1 MNVTKIQSVLIVCLL
16 LVTIIPFSQLLS
28 APTDSARSIPAD
40 SSVAG
45 APKDVLIINDPSK
58 LAFFGWYRP
67 TAFSTTILNL
77 LNRTIQWAS
86 SYSAPNMTRIAFFSE
101 ANDTYA
107 AFVRTWLL
115 SGGYLQENIV
125 NYTSADIEEF
135 PASHYSD
142 FDLVIYWNTY
152 GYDPI
157 NVIDSKVPFITASAT
172 QTTVMGI
179 GSGVVT
185 QQSINDTFYV
195 VNNNYYPTQSYPI
208 GSVLLDDSYRFE
220 ATAASSTSKALVKS
234 EVLTPVTKL
243 EESTVENVTI
253 NNNGSADF
261 SFNITAPESPLAEA
275 LRQAFFANTSSL
287 QTGATY
293 EVPTNKTI
301 SYSSTA
307 EQGIKDVA
315 LLGDVNGD
323 GRVDSSDLESITSHV
338 GYALGDQGFNST
350 FDLNWDGQIDMRDV
364 AAAARNYGKTVNNT
378 GSLYIAGYYN
388 GELVNCTDVFYAGP
402 EDSLPVNTTAAGRV
416 WYYLLPGEYRI
427 NGTYDG
433 IEKSTNI
440 TVLQGQT
447 VYAQLDFEGTSAP
460 PVQTQYEPVR
470 DGFYQGIAMEQLVL
484 LGFNMNVTDSTIVPY
499 STSNSTIITLAGNS
513 SQLAKVTTYPNW
525 QISIGPTTDNLTSSA
540 AEFIFTKIQYMMIML
555 QSIPGEQVYNTTWQ
569 IGIDLPSG
577 STLLNQST
585 LQGLNWTIDFGEGT
599 YMQTNVSVIS
609 GRVVIDERTV
619 VTEHNITA
627 TEAYLI
633 SALGSYR
640 RFSINYTYS
649 GGVPLAQLT
658 TVKLHRD
665 WSKTWSYV
673 VAPNPFKK
681 TINLGPL
688 AVTLTATPTLA
699 TQWYLGWE
707 RSWSRGRYHLDWFE
721 AWMKITPSIKVE
733 ASASVSASYTKTWD
747 YVFWT
752 WSTRFTFWVGGLV
765 VWANLKLQVTGG
777 ITVDA
782 HGEISISTSAEAHAW
797 YKAGVKWNG
806 GWSTIWYHGYGASRG
821 TPVIRGS
828 ASLTVT
834 PEASCR
840 LSFLLYDAAGPFVE
854 ATPYVPMSIN
864 YYTYKRNTWS
874 IQLKLKIS
882 VGVTLSGWLQRILK
896 LDEYSRV
903 VADFTLESWSGYW
916 P

>member
-1 MNVTKIQSVLIVCLL
+1 MNVTKIRSVLIVGLL
-16 LVTIIPFSQLLS
+16 LVTIIPFTQLLS
-28 APTDSARSIPAD
+28 APTGSASSIIAD

-67 TAFSTTILNL
+67 TAFSTTILDL
-77 LNRTIQWAS
+77 LNRTILWAS
-86 SYSAPNMTRIAFFSE
+86 SYSAPNTTRIAFFSE
-101 ANDTYA
+101 ANDTQA
-107 AFVRTWLL
+107 AFVRDWLL
-115 SGGYLQENIV
+115 GGGYLQENIV

-135 PASHYSD
+135 PSSHYSD

-157 NVIDSKVPFITASAT
+157 NVIDSKVPFITVSAT
-172 QTTVMGI
+172 QTDEMGI

-185 QQSINDTFYV
+185 ESSTKDTFYI
-195 VNNNYYPTQSYPI
+195 VNNGYYPTQSYPI
-208 GSVLLDDSYRFE
+208 ESVLLDDSYRFE
-220 ATAASSTSKALVKS
+220 ATAASSTSKALVAS
-234 EVLTPVTKL
+234 EVQSDVTKL
-243 EESTVENVTI
+243 KMSTDENVTV
-253 NNNGSADF
+253 NSNGSADF

-275 LRQAFFANTSSL
+275 LREAFFANMSSL
-287 QTGATY
+287 QTGAAY

-323 GRVDSSDLESITSHV
+323 GRVDNSDLESIASHV

-350 FDLNWDGQIDMRDV
+350 FDLNLDGQINMRDV

-378 GSLYIAGYYN
+378 GSLYIAGYYDGN
-388 GELVNCTDVFYAGP
+388 LVNCTDVFYMGP
-402 EDSLPVNTTAAGRV
+402 EDSLPVSIAAAGHV

-427 NGTYDG
+427 NGTYNG

-447 VYAQLDFEGTSAP
+447 AYAQLDFGGTSAP
-460 PVQTQYEPVR
+460 PVQTGYEPVR
-470 DGFYQGIAMEQLVL
+470 DGYYQGIAMEQLVL
-484 LGFNMNVTDSTIVPY
+484 LGFDVNITGSTIIPY
-499 STSNSTIITLAGNS
+499 SNTNTTTITLAGLS
-513 SQLAKVTTYPNW
+513 SQLAQVTSYPNW
-525 QISIGPTTDNLTSSA
+525 QIQIGPTTDNLTSSA

-555 QSIPGEQVYNTTWQ
+555 QSIPGEQTYQTNWTLAFN
-569 IGIDLPSG
+569 LPSG
-577 STLLNQST
+577 STLLNQSI

-599 YMQTNVSVIS
+599 FMQTNVSVVS

-649 GGVPLAQLT
+649 GGLPLAQLAA
-658 TVKLHRD
+658 VKLDSD
-665 WSKTWSYV
+665 WSKTWSYT
-673 VAPNPFKK
+673 VAPSPFEKR
-681 TINLGPL
+681 ISLGPL
-688 AVTLTATPTLA
+688 SITLTATPTLA

-721 AWMKITPSIKVE
+721 AWMKITPSIKVDAT
-733 ASASVSASYTKTWD
+733 ASASARYTKTWN

-752 WSTRFTFWVGGLV
+752 WSTRFTFWIGGLV

-777 ITVDA
+777 ITIDA
-782 HGEISISTSAEAHAW
+782 SGTISVSTWAEAHAW

-806 GWSTIWYHGYGASRG
+806 GWSTIWDHGYGASRG
-821 TPVIRGS
+821 NPVIRGS
-828 ASLTVT
+828 ADLTVT
-834 PEASCR
+834 PSASCR
-840 LSFLLYDAAGPFVE
+840 LSFLLYDVGGPFVE
-854 ATPYVPMSIN
+854 ATPYAPMSID
-864 YYTYKRNTWS
+864 YYTYQRNTWS

-882 VGVTLSGWLQRILK
+882 VGVTLAGWLKRILG
-896 LDEYSRV
+896 LSEYSKV
-903 VADFTLESWSGYW
+903 VADFTLASWSGYW